1 MKEYELTV
9 GLEVHAE
16 LKTQTKMFCACKN
29 DPDEKEP
36 NVNVC
41 PICMGHPGTLPTLNK
56 EAIKSVIK
64 VGRAIGGKIADF
76 TEWDRKNYFY
86 PDIPKGYQISQ
97 YKYPLVSGGEL
108 AGVKITR
115 IHLEEDTGTS
125 QHDKGDFSILNYNRA
140 GVPLMEL
147 VTEPVIKS
155 ARQAGAFAEELQ
167 LLLRTLG
174 VAEANM
180 EKGEMRVEANISVA
194 PKSQTDADF
203 SPEYFS
209 TEKSLDHDS
218 HRRAPSLK
226 LGPTQFQQTDADGN
240 PIKKKLGTKVE
251 VKNLNSFKAAEKSI
265 EYEMKRHIEAYEKGE
280 VIVQETRGFD
290 ENTGT
295 TFSQR
300 KKEDSHDYRYFPEPD
315 LPKLYLSQIPEFSI
329 DALKGEIPEL
339 PWEKRERYGKEF
351 GLNQSDGGLVGRTG
365 SPVLGIKNEDIEMF
379 VRDFALGEFFE
390 NVIKDFGGDKNKVV
404 LASNYVTSDVV
415 GLSRKENISIDEVV
429 AKIPHTNFAE
439 LINLVSDKKIS
450 SRGAK
455 DILAIVYK
463 DGGEPLAIAEKNGFI
478 LSNDPDALKKVIE
491 QIVIENPTVVAE
503 YKAGKTNLIQFLVGQ
518 GMKAMKGSGDPA
530 VIKEELE
537 RVLK

>member
-1 MKEYELTV
+1 LDFEKRGLSCNIVFMKEYELTV

-41 PICMGHPGTLPTLNK
+41 TICMGHPGTLPTLNK

-155 ARQAGAFAEELQ
+155 ARQAGSFAEELQ

-194 PKSQTDADF
+194 PKSQTDADL
-203 SPEYFS
+203 
-209 TEKSLDHDS
+209 T
-218 HRRAPSLK
+218 
-226 LGPTQFQQTDADGN
+226 QTDADGN

-280 VIVQETRGFD
+280 TIVQETRGFD

-315 LPKLYLSQIPEFSI
+315 LPKLYVSQIPEFSVE
-329 DALKGEIPEL
+329 ALKAEIPEL

-351 GLNQSDGGLVGRTG
+351 GLNQSDGGLGGRTG
-365 SPVLGIKNEDIEMF
+365 TPVLGIKNEDIEMF

-429 AKIPHTNFAE
+429 AKIPHANFAE

-455 DILAIVYK
+455 DILAIMYK
-463 DGGEPLAIAEKNGFI
+463 DGGEPLEIAEKNGFI

-491 QIVIENPTVVAE
+491 QILAENPTVVSD

-537 RVLK
+537 KLLN